1 MIYGTL
7 ELQIYSLSKL
17 CIPPL
22 SEISMNNSQSIDNLL
37 EEFEEELN
45 EHKARLHEDILTAI
59 TKHTKNRED
68 ILQKQIATLK
78 REIKRINRI
87 LSTMPPCKCSSRPIP
102 CTLCGKIFKN
112 HRTRHQHLKNL
123 HCMAQMPL
131 NSQSHTTDYQYPNY
145 PENGNDS
152 SWVPHASY
160 PGFPSIA
167 NSE

>member
-22 SEISMNNSQSIDNLL
+22 SEISMSNNQSIDNLL

-45 EHKARLHEDILTAI
+45 EQKARLHEDIITAI

-68 ILQKQIATLK
+68 ILQKQIAALK

-87 LSTMPPCKCSSRPIP
+87 ITTMPPCKCSSRPTP
-102 CTLCGKIFKN
+102 CNLCGKIFKN
-112 HRTRHQHLKNL
+112 RRTRYQHSRYS
-123 HCMAQMPL
+123 HCMSEIPL
-131 NSQSHTTDYQYPNY
+131 NGQPHTVDYQYSNY
-145 PENGNDS
+145 QGNGNGN
-152 SWVPHASY
+152 SWSPHISY
-160 PGFPSIA
+160 PNFPPIA